1 MIPRYKIQD
10 TRYRIQ
16 GFTLIEALT
25 LLFLFSVITMSF
37 YQTWSLGTKHMLDA
51 RNRLGATALANQKM
65 EMVRSLEYDII
76 GTKSWNGSAWVYGIP
91 GGDILED
98 ETVQASNA
106 TFQVHTAIRYVD
118 DPYDG
123 TLGGSPN
130 DLAPTDYKTVRIAV
144 SWGVGGS
151 SHEVVTFATVSPE
164 GVESA
169 SNTGVLSINVLNA
182 AGDGVS
188 SATVRVV
195 NTALGVDF
203 TDLTDATGNL
213 MRPGAAPGTQNYEIT
228 VTKNGYYGVQTY
240 PAPPASA
247 FDPLDLHASVAA
259 GAVNQKSLIRVDESA
274 DIVIETE
281 DPFGTAIPDIDFSL
295 NGGRQIGTVP
305 LSSPLEPVYA
315 FVQTGDTG
323 GSGSISYS
331 NESYGKYFF
340 TLDAGE
346 SGFEVF
352 HGSTEAD
359 VTKETIDVLPG
370 ETKTVTITLLDKA
383 FGSLLV
389 TVKDVATGSVIVG
402 ASVHLTNI
410 GLGYDA
416 TVPTNANGQAFF
428 PVSAPAL
435 LAGTYDIET
444 TATGYVTDT
453 GTESVA
459 GNILGKK
466 IINLTAD

>member
-1 MIPRYKIQD
+1 MFFRMKSGQ
-10 TRYRIQ
+10 REFRH

-37 YQTWSLGTKHMLDA
+37 YQTWSLSTQHMFDA

-65 EMVRSLEYDII
+65 EMVRSLDYDII
-76 GTKSWNGSAWVYGIP
+76 GTKSWNGSSWVYGIP
-91 GGDILED
+91 GGDILEN

-106 TFQVHTAIRYVD
+106 SFQVHTAIRYID

-130 DLAPTDYKTVRIAV
+130 DIAPTDYKTVRIAV
-144 SWGVGGS
+144 SWGTGGPS
-151 SHEVVTFATVSPE
+151 REVVTFATVSPE

-182 AGDGVS
+182 AGDGVAGAS
-188 SATVRVV
+188 VRVV

-213 MRPGAAPGTQNYEIT
+213 MRPGAAPGTQDYEIT

-240 PAPPASA
+240 PAPPASS

-259 GAVNQKSLIRVDESA
+259 AAVNQKSLIKVDESA
-274 DIVIETE
+274 DITIRTE
-281 DPFGTAIPDIDFSL
+281 DPFGTAISDVDFSMK
-295 NGGRQIGTVP
+295 GGRQIGTVP
-305 LSSPLEPVYA
+305 LSSPLEPVYG
-315 FVQTGDTG
+315 FVQTDDTG
-323 GSGSISYS
+323 GSGEVSYS
-331 NESYGKYFF
+331 DESYGQYFF
-340 TLDAGE
+340 ALDVSE
-346 SGFEVF
+346 SGYEIF
-352 HGSTEAD
+352 HESTETNA
-359 VTKETIDVLPG
+359 TKETIDVLPG
-370 ETKTVTITLLDKA
+370 ETKTAAIVLLDKT

-389 TVKDVATGSVIVG
+389 TVKDDTSGGAIPN
-402 ASVHLTNI
+402 ASVRLTNV

-416 TVPTNANGQAFF
+416 TVSTNANGQAFF
-428 PVSAPAL
+428 PVSSPAL
-435 LAGTYDIET
+435 AAGTYDIET

-453 GTESVA
+453 GTEAIA
-459 GNILGKK
+459 GNALGER
-466 IINLTAD
+466 IVNLTAS

>member
-1 MIPRYKIQD
+1 MR
-10 TRYRIQ
+10 

-37 YQTWSLGTKHMLDA
+37 YQTWSLSTQHMLDA

-65 EMVRSLEYDII
+65 EMVRSLDYDII
-76 GTKSWNGSAWVYGIP
+76 GTKNWNGSSWVYGIP
-91 GGDILED
+91 GGDILEN

-106 TFQVHTAIRYVD
+106 SFQVHTAIRYID

-123 TLGGSPN
+123 TFGGSP
-130 DLAPTDYKTVRIAV
+130 DDIAPTDYKTVRIAV
-144 SWGVGGS
+144 SWGVGGP

-169 SNTGVLSINVLNA
+169 TNTGVLSINVLNA
-182 AGDGVS
+182 AGDGVAGAS
-188 SATVRVV
+188 VRVV

-259 GAVNQKSLIRVDESA
+259 GAVNQKSLIKVDESA
-274 DIVIETE
+274 DITIRTE
-281 DPFGTAIPDIDFSL
+281 DPFGTAIPDMDFSIK
-295 NGGRQIGTVP
+295 GGRQIGTVL
-305 LSSPLEPVYA
+305 LSNPLEPVYA
-315 FVQTGDTG
+315 FVRTDDTG
-323 GSGSISYS
+323 GDGDVSYPD
-331 NESYGKYFF
+331 ESYGQYFF

-346 SGFEVF
+346 SGYEIF
-352 HGSTEAD
+352 HGSTETD
-359 VTKETIDVLPG
+359 VMKETVDVLPG
-370 ETKTVTITLLDKA
+370 EDKIARIVLLDKS

-389 TVKDVATGSVIVG
+389 TVRDGVSGTVIPD
-402 ASVHLTNI
+402 ASVRLTNA

-416 TVPTNANGQAFF
+416 TVQTNANGQAFF

-435 LAGTYDIET
+435 VAGTYDIET
-444 TATGYVTDT
+444 TAAGYVTDT

-459 GNILGKK
+459 GNALVKK
-466 IINLTAD
+466 TINLTAD